1 MRLDAHFDML
11 PDRAFEKRGFG
22 RAPATLEGGKGSTV
36 NAPAPD
42 PNIGLAQNKLAEISE
57 QYLQQWK
64 SEVWPAMKEA
74 TLKQEARADEQFA
87 LDKEIQKT
95 QIDLART
102 TREEFQKAAPIRQ
115 TIYDEAMAAGG
126 EADQQKQAALAIGDV
141 RSQFGMQADQTSR
154 QMKAYGI
161 DPTSGKFQG
170 QARTAGIMEAAT
182 SAAAATKARDAANQL
197 GWAKRLDASALAQG
211 QFGNQATS
219 TGLALTAG
227 QQALGAGQVTMGNYG
242 ALGSSMNQANTGA
255 MQGWGQVGQ
264 LGVQKYNAD
273 VNAYSATQQANAA
286 SGAAL
291 GSTIGSLAGAGAYAY
306 A

>member
-1 MRLDAHFDML
+1 
-11 PDRAFEKRGFG
+11 
-22 RAPATLEGGKGSTV
+22 
-36 NAPAPD
+36 
-42 PNIGLAQNKLAEISE
+42 
-57 QYLQQWK
+57 
-64 SEVWPAMKEA
+64 MKET

-87 LDKEIQKT
+87 IDKKIQET
-95 QIDLART
+95 QIDLAKT
-102 TREEFQKAAPIRQ
+102 TRAEFEKAAPIRQ

-126 EADQQKQAALAIGDV
+126 KEDLAKQSALAIGDV
-141 RSQFGMQADQTSR
+141 RSQFGMQADQTAR

-182 SAAAATKARDAANQL
+182 SAAAATKARDAATQL

-306 A
+306 